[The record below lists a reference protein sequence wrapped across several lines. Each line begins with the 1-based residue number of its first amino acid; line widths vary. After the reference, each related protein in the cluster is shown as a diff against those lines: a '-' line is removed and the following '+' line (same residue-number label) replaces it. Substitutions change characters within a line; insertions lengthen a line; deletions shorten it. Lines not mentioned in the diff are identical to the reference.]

1 MYCLLGLGNPGAQYA
16 ATRHNAGF
24 RVLDLLAARHGVR
37 LRSRLYAR
45 TGEGKIGGQAVV
57 LAQPLTFMNE
67 SGAAAVRLLKRY
79 ELTPRDLLVIYDD
92 LDLDLGRIRLRPSGS
107 PGTHNGIRNIVARL
121 GTEDFP
127 RLRLGIGPKPPGAA
141 AVDWVLAPFRRGE
154 EQAVEEMLAR
164 AAEAVEYCMQE
175 GVETAMNRYNG

>member
-24 RVLDLLAARHGVR
+24 RLVDLLAARHGVR

-45 TGEGKIGGQAVV
+45 TGEGRIAGQPVV

-67 SGAAAVRLLKRY
+67 SGAAALRLLQRY
-79 ELTPRDLLVIYDD
+79 QLTPQDLLVLSDD
-92 LDLDLGRIRLRPSGS
+92 LDLDLGRIRLRPGGS
-107 PGTHNGIRNIVARL
+107 PGTHNGMRNIVQRL

-127 RLRLGIGPKPPGAA
+127 RLRLGMGPKPPAA
-141 AVDWVLAPFRRGE
+141 EAVDWVLSPFRRGE
-154 EQAVEEMLAR
+154 EKALEEMLTR
-164 AAEAVEYCMQE
+164 AADAVEAFLQE
-175 GVETAMNRYNG
+175 GLEPAMNRYNG